1 MCADGRSQ
9 EAPRLAV
16 TAPAVRASAPP
27 AGIRAEAHF
36 LRQLAAYC
44 RVTGRK
50 HMIIRWQPPARA
62 VVLRRHAIGPLEMP
76 AQHFQFLAVL
86 KTDEIVVRY

>member
-16 TAPAVRASAPP
+16 TAPAVWASAPP

-44 RVTGRK
+44 RVTGRN
-50 HMIIRWQPPARA
+50 HRIIRWQSPARA
-62 VVLRRHAIGPLEMP
+62 VLLRRHAIGPLEMP
-76 AQHFQFLAVL
+76 AQHFQFLAVF
-86 KTDEIVVRY
+86 KTDELVVRY